1 MRVITLFL
9 STTLCMI
16 AATMTTTKRGFYIR
30 VDRGNYQTELK
41 HAWSDAGQ
49 LPQEWQET
57 KADPTVVEAQL
68 FRSTQRNRQHNKR
81 KILDRYPS
89 E

>member
-9 STTLCMI
+9 STLLCMI

-41 HAWSDAGQ
+41 QAWSDAGT
-49 LPQEWQET
+49 LPAEWDQT
-57 KADPTVVEAQL
+57 RQDPTIQAAQI
-68 FRSTQRNRQHNKR
+68 FRSTQRHRQHQKR
-81 KILDRYPS
+81 KLLDRYPS